1 MEYSIP
7 NLIKRLWG
15 HITRKRRY
23 QFLTL
28 LFIMI
33 IASFA
38 EVVSI
43 GAVIPFLTAMTSP
56 NTVYESY
63 YAKPFLD
70 YFELTDSSQ
79 LLLVFTVIFSIA
91 ALLSGG
97 MRLLLLWYQ
106 TRLSHAVGAD
116 IGISIYRRTLFQPY
130 ILHVSRNSS
139 EVIAGITGKANVV
152 VDTTLIPL
160 FTICSAFLILI
171 SILSA
176 LIIID
181 PLITIYSFFGF
192 GLLYFLVILVTKS
205 GLSRDSQRISVERNF
220 VMKSLQEGLGGI
232 RDVLI
237 NGTQSIYVNLY
248 KKAELPLRRALANI
262 NIVSMSP
269 RYAIES
275 LGMILIAILA
285 YTFANRSEGIESAIP
300 VLGAFALGAQRLLP
314 VLQQAYASW
323 SLIRGS
329 QASLKDAIDLLD
341 QPLPEHATN
350 TDIIPIKFDNNIL
363 LNDLSFG
370 YESDN
375 LIIKGLN
382 LKISKGSRIG
392 IVGST
397 GSGKSTL
404 LDILMGLLLPSAG
417 EFCIDGIKID
427 KLNAMSW
434 QSRIA
439 HVPQAIFLSD
449 SSISENIAFG
459 IPKEEIDTKK
469 IKLCAKMAQL
479 SETIESWD
487 MKYDTVVGE
496 RGVRISGGQR
506 QRIAIARALYKNAD
520 VMVFDEAT
528 SALDNDTERAVMD
541 SIESLNPNITIII
554 VAHRTSTLQNCNE
567 IIELKDGKI
576 RKKGTYEDI
585 FK

>member
-7 NLIKRLWG
+7 NLIKRLWD
-15 HITRKRRY
+15 HISYKRRY
-23 QFLTL
+23 QFVTL

-38 EVVSI
+38 EVASI

-56 NTVYESY
+56 DIVYESY
-63 YAKPFLD
+63 YAKPLLD
-70 YFELTDSSQ
+70 YFELTDPSQ

-181 PLITIYSFFGF
+181 PLITIYSFLGF
-192 GLLYFLVILVTKS
+192 GLLYVLVILITKR
-205 GLSRDSQRISVERNF
+205 GLSRDSQRISIERNF

-350 TDIIPIKFDNNIL
+350 TDFTPIKFDDNISLNN
-363 LNDLSFG
+363 LSFG
-370 YESDN
+370 YESGN

-404 LDILMGLLLPSAG
+404 LDILMGLLLPS
-417 EFCIDGIKID
+417 DGVFYVDGVKID
-427 KLNAMSW
+427 ELNAMSW

-439 HVPQAIFLSD
+439 HVPQTIFLSD
-449 SSISENIAFG
+449 TSISENIAFG

-487 MKYDTVVGE
+487 MQYDTIVGE

-576 RKKGTYEDI
+576 KNKGTYEDI